1 MLQAA
6 WKKNDKKA
14 RNIIWLFS
22 IIVFIAVVLLS
33 RVKLHVNLGFD
44 AHVFARINANINTT
58 VAILLIVG
66 LFAVKSKRYLL
77 HKKIMLTAMFLS
89 VLFLISYICHH
100 LLAAQ
105 TRFGDTNHDG
115 QVDAAEL
122 AAAGS
127 KRMIYYV
134 LLGTHIP
141 LAGIVLPFILYSAY
155 RAFTGDFQR
164 HKKLVRITWPVWFY
178 VAVSGV
184 IVYWMIRPYYG

>member
-6 WKKNDKKA
+6 WKKNEKKA

-22 IIVFIAVVLLS
+22 IVIFIAVVLLS
-33 RVKLHVNLGFD
+33 RVKLNINPGFD
-44 AHVFARINANINTT
+44 VHVFARINANINTI
-58 VAILLIVG
+58 VAILLVVG

-77 HKKIMLTAMFLS
+77 HKKIMLTAMFFS

-100 LLAAQ
+100 LLSAQ
-105 TRFGDTNHDG
+105 TRFGDINHDG
-115 QVDAAEL
+115 LVDATEL
-122 AAAGS
+122 AAVGS
-127 KRMIYYV
+127 SRSIYYI

-141 LAGIVLPFILYSAY
+141 LAGIILPFILYSAY
-155 RAFTGDFQR
+155 RALTGDFQK

-184 IVYWMIRPYYG
+184 IIYWMIRPYYG